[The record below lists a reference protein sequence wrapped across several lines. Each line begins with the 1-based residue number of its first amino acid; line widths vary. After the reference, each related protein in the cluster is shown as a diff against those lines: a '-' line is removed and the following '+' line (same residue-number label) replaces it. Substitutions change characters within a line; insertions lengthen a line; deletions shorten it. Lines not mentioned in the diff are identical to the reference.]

1 MSARFLRRFKF
12 LVGAVFTFVITS
24 TAHGQEFY
32 KGKTL
37 VFIVGT
43 APGGGFDT
51 YSRITARHIG
61 KHIPGTPNA
70 IVQRTCPAREI

>member
-1 MSARFLRRFKF
+1 MFGRLLQRFKF
-12 LVGAVFTFVITS
+12 LAGAAFALVIAS